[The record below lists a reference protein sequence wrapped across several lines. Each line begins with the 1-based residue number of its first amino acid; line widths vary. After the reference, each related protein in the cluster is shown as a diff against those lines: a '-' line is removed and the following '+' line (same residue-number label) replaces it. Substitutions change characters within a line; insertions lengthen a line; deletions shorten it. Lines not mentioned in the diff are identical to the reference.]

1 MNSVN
6 SEIRQEKRSIGLDSV
21 KVKGHT
27 HWCVYCLAPR
37 IEPRGELTCASFGF
51 PNHTTMRGSTP
62 SLLTFTRSYMTAKS
76 RRFLALAVV
85 FVLSW
90 GFFVLAAGEAHAE
103 QLPEAQQPKTQVKQP
118 KTLVNNGKSPKNEG
132 DNMTVVGRKPPAVW
146 PPVEQPPVEQPPAEQ
161 PPAGQPPTG
170 QPPDEHPPLP
180 VGSTPTPVPQPD
192 SEPQAPPTPGPFYR
206 RYVIPLRCLAQRR
219 RRRRRLGG
227 SRRPTRVPH
236 RRAPSWD

>member
-132 DNMTVVGRKPPAVW
+132 DNMTVVGRKPPHL
-146 PPVEQPPVEQPPAEQ
+146 
-161 PPAGQPPTG
+161 TR
-170 QPPDEHPPLP
+170 
-180 VGSTPTPVPQPD
+180 T
-192 SEPQAPPTPGPFYR
+192 QADAK
-206 RYVIPLRCLAQRR
+206 PLRRASPL
-219 RRRRRLGG
+219 RRLVHRGLNH
-227 SRRPTRVPH
+227 SRHWSTGRK
-236 RRAPSWD
+236 PSP